1 MPRIRIFAARTWH
14 ALRWILLGAFLACG
28 WWIYC
33 DYRFVAALAI
43 RASIAG
49 RGTTF
54 LGIGSTLV
62 GELLL
67 LGFRMRNAQDD
78 GGRMKRFI
86 GALKNAWVPVL
97 LIPACIWG
105 TVFLW
110 EYHRAF
116 QVLVQNPPNINISW
130 QHLEGYE
137 VMLGGPLSTDPE
149 TMKDLEQYA
158 TEITR
163 IDKSPVLLSQ
173 VVRFQFPYPVE
184 NIMLLHGGVESI
196 SAQPVI
202 MPLSLG
208 QNASMQRSPHYSN
221 YIVTVKNG
229 SSDMRCR
236 IVILFRTKPY
246 GWLVHVG
253 PKSKA
258 DPPISPPPPTA
269 PSYDPLHRSEEH

>member
-1 MPRIRIFAARTWH
+1 
-14 ALRWILLGAFLACG
+14 
-28 WWIYC
+28 
-33 DYRFVAALAI
+33 
-43 RASIAG
+43 
-49 RGTTF
+49 
-54 LGIGSTLV
+54 
-62 GELLL
+62 
-67 LGFRMRNAQDD
+67 MRNAQDD

-137 VMLGGPLSTDPE
+137 VMPGGPLSTDPE

-196 SAQPVI
+196 SAEPVI

-269 PSYDPLHRSEEH
+269 PSYDPLHKYIVARESMNYEGQIVNSAGRYAAFYAGERGLVYLSPWVSPPPPGLQESVDWNP